1 MRLRAKYPDFV
12 HAVGGDLRARL
23 EDHPNPAYVDHVWI
37 TMDIGAPQRVLVSIN
52 TQSKRNRDAGF
63 DDRIRVGIVRGT
75 AAHRPPRGMAACR
88 CFDYAEVEHDTNV
101 FYEHHTRADLE
112 NLLLRA
118 AARAVL
124 LEVWGAPY
132 HSKRHPGI
140 HQIHSRR
147 ASCAVTEDVRGQDG
161 ALRFYYAEE
170 QQTELMLFKFCGQ
183 P

>member
-1 MRLRAKYPDFV
+1 MRRRVIQPDFV
-12 HAVGGDLRARL
+12 HAVGSDLRARL

-37 TMDIGAPQRVLVSIN
+37 TMQAGSAERILVSIN

-63 DDRIRVGIVRGT
+63 DDRIRVGILRGT
-75 AAHRPPRGMAACR
+75 WKHRPPRGITSCR
-88 CFDYAEVEHDTNV
+88 GFDYAEVERGANV
-101 FYEHHTRADLE
+101 FYEHYERADLE

-147 ASCAVTEDVRGQDG
+147 ASCAVAEDVRGQDG
-161 ALRFYYAEE
+161 ALQFYYGEE